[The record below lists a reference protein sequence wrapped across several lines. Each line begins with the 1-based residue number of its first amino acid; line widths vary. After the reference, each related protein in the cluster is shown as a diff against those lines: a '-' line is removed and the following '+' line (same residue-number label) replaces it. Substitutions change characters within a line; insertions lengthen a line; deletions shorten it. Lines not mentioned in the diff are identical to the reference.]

1 MQNYFENI
9 LPKYQFGFCKGYNAQ
24 HCLRALIEKWKQR
37 VQGDNGGVFEALMTD
52 LSKAFDCLLHELLIA
67 KLHAFGFHKK
77 SLKLVQNYL
86 SNRQQRVK
94 INDSYSSRREILYGV
109 PQGSI
114 LVPLLFNIIIC
125 DMFYFLEDYEI
136 ANYADGTTLLNK
148 TICSLSR
155 N

>member
-9 LPKYQFGFCKGYNAQ
+9 LPKYQFGFCKGYNSQ
-24 HCLRALIEKWKQR
+24 HCLRALIENWKQR
-37 VQGDNGGVFEALMTD
+37 VDNGGVFGALMTD
-52 LSKAFDCLLHELLIA
+52 LSKAFDCFLHELLIA
-67 KLHAFGFHKK
+67 KLDAFGFHKK
-77 SLKLVQNYL
+77 PLKLVQNHL

-125 DMFYFLEDYEI
+125 DMFYFLEYYEI
-136 ANYADGTTLLNK
+136 ANYADGTTLLYK